1 MTSWTISYLNVINT
15 KIITGMKMQDLYHQ
29 EKKIGVNYFLKNH
42 VRILFFI
49 NKDIFTQ
56 INPIHNAKY
65 TN

>member
-1 MTSWTISYLNVINT
+1 MRSWAISDLYVSNT
-15 KIITGMKMQDLYHQ
+15 KILTGMKMQDLYHQ